1 MIVLLESITALLS
14 VLLGAVC
21 WMLYSLLRQ
30 NGRLLVRLDAVEAAL
45 AAPGSTDQPAER
57 VFADRSLANS
67 RIERSGLTPG
77 TAAPDFSLPT
87 LDGGQ
92 ATLGD
97 YAGRWLLIVFSD
109 PECKPCLTM
118 LPRLDR
124 LSHGS
129 KLSVLLISRGDPDA
143 NRRKLAETGVRLRVA
158 LQRHWEISRLYAKF
172 ATPIGYLVDPHGRI
186 ADDVAMGA
194 DAILALF
201 THAAHMRAT
210 ANDTSRHT
218 LVH

>member
-21 WMLYSLLRQ
+21 WMLYALLRQ
-30 NGRLLVRLDAVEAAL
+30 NGRVLVRLDALEAAL
-45 AAPGSTDQPAER
+45 ADPTSTEPAER

-77 TAAPDFSLPT
+77 TAAPAFTLPT

-92 ATLGD
+92 ATLSD

-129 KLSVLLISRGDPDA
+129 KLSVLLISRGDADA

-210 ANDTSRHT
+210 SNDTSRQT